1 MKILTLKNVV
11 IGLSATL
18 ATGLFAFTQADER
31 LFEIARNLDIF
42 ASVYKEINTYY
53 VDEINPS
60 KTIRTG
66 IDDMLGGLDPY
77 TNYIPEDEIEDYRTM
92 TTGQY
97 GGIGSVIGKHHN
109 KTVIIMPYPNSPA
122 TIAGLK
128 IGDVIVAID
137 GKPLDTKEN
146 TEVSKFLKGQ
156 ANTTV
161 KLLIER
167 YGEKAPFEIT
177 VTRKQIKLENVP
189 YYGMLTDNIGYLHL
203 SEFMN
208 NAAKDVETA
217 IKELKKTGAKSV
229 VFDLRANPGGLL
241 NEAVDISNL
250 FIPKGK
256 DVVSTKGK
264 IVDWNK
270 TYTALNQPLD
280 AEMPIVVLINGRSA
294 SASEIVSGV
303 IQDYDRGV
311 LIGQKSYGK
320 GLVQSTRPLP
330 YNSQIKLTV
339 AKYYTPS
346 GRCIQ
351 ALDYT
356 HRNED
361 GTVSTF
367 ADSLKTAFKTKNGR
381 TVYDGGGVT
390 PDILV
395 EKKEIAQITT
405 SLVGK
410 SLIFDYAT
418 KYAYEH
424 KSIVAAKDFKMSDA
438 AYADFV
444 KFIADKEYD
453 YKTKVETNLEV
464 LIATAKKEAYYDGI
478 KDKIE
483 SLKAQI
489 SHNKEKDLYTF
500 RKEIQQALEED
511 IASRYYL
518 QKGAIEAS
526 FDHDEDILE
535 AIKILKDTERYKK
548 LLSGK

>member
-1 MKILTLKNVV
+1 MNIFTKKKLAIY
-11 IGLSATL
+11 LSISML
-18 ATGLFAFTQADER
+18 LGLFAFTKADEKM
-31 LFEIARNLDIF
+31 FEIARNLDMF
-42 ASVYKEINTYY
+42 ASIYKEINTYY

-60 KTIRTG
+60 KIIRTG
-66 IDDMLGGLDPY
+66 IDDMLGSLDPY
-77 TNYIPEDEIEDYRTM
+77 TNYISEDEIEDYRTM

-97 GGIGSVIGKHHN
+97 GGIGSVIGKHDN
-109 KTVIIMPYPNSPA
+109 KTVVIMPYPNSPA
-122 TIAGLK
+122 ALAGLK
-128 IGDVIVAID
+128 IGDIILEID
-137 GKPLDTKEN
+137 DKKLDEKEN

-156 ANTTV
+156 ANTVV
-161 KLLIER
+161 KLLVER
-167 YGEKAPFEIT
+167 YGEKEKLQIT
-177 VTRKQIKLENVP
+177 ITRKQIKLENVP
-189 YYGMLTDNIGYLHL
+189 YYGMLTSEIGYLQL
-203 SEFMN
+203 SEFMS

-217 IKELKKTGAKSV
+217 IKELKKTGAKSI

-256 DVVSTKGK
+256 EVVITKGK
-264 IVDWNK
+264 IADWNK

-280 AEMPIVVLINGRSA
+280 QDIPVVILINGRSA

-311 LIGQKSYGK
+311 IIGQKSYGK

-351 ALDYT
+351 AIDYS

-361 GTVSTF
+361 GSVSKF

-390 PDILV
+390 PEIIV
-395 EKKEIAQITT
+395 EKKDPSQIAM

-410 SLIFDYAT
+410 SHIFNFAT
-418 KYAYEH
+418 KYAFEH
-424 KSIVAAKDFKMSDA
+424 KTIVSAKDFKLTDTE
-438 AYADFV
+438 YADFV
-444 KFIADKEYD
+444 KFVSDKDYD
-453 YKTKVETNLEV
+453 YKTKVESNLEE
-464 LIATAKKEAYYDGI
+464 LISTAKKEEYYDGI

-483 SLKAQI
+483 SLKNQI

-500 RKEIQQALEED
+500 RNEIQEIIEED
-511 IASRYYL
+511 IVSRYYL

-526 FDHDEDILE
+526 FDDDVEIQE
-535 AIKILKDTERYKK
+535 AIKVLKDAERYKK

>member
-1 MKILTLKNVV
+1 MKNKTIKQATFGLALTLA
-11 IGLSATL
+11 I
-18 ATGLFAFTQADER
+18 GLFAFTKADER
-31 LFEIARNLDIF
+31 LFEIARNIDIF
-42 ASVYKEINTYY
+42 ATVFKEINAYY
-53 VDEINPS
+53 VDDLNPS

-66 IDDMLGGLDPY
+66 IDDMLAGLDPY

-97 GGIGSVIGKHHN
+97 GGIGSVIGKHDN

-122 TIAGLK
+122 ALAGLK

-137 GKPLDTKEN
+137 GKVLDTKDN

-156 ANTTV
+156 ANTSV

-167 YGEKAPFEIT
+167 YGEKENFEVT

-189 YYGMLTDNIGYLHL
+189 YYGMLSEDIGYLQL
-203 SEFMN
+203 SEFMT
-208 NAAKDVETA
+208 NAAKDVENA
-217 IKELKKTGAKSV
+217 IKELKKTGAKSI

-256 DVVSTKGK
+256 EVVSTKGK

-270 TYTALNQPLD
+270 TYTCLNQPLD
-280 AEMPIVVLINGRSA
+280 ADMPVVVLINGRSA

-311 LIGQKSYGK
+311 VIGQKSYGK

-351 ALDYT
+351 AIDYS

-361 GTVSTF
+361 GTVSKF

-390 PDILV
+390 PEIIV
-395 EKKEIAQITT
+395 EQKEMAQITA
-405 SLVGK
+405 SLIGK
-410 SLIFDYAT
+410 SLIFAYAN
-418 KYAYEH
+418 KYAFEN
-424 KSIVAAKDFKMSDA
+424 KTIAPAKDFKMSDA

-444 KFIADKEYD
+444 KFIASKEYD
-453 YKTKVETNLEV
+453 YKTKVETNLEE
-464 LIATAKKEAYYDGI
+464 LIATAKKEAYYEGI

-483 SLKAQI
+483 SLKSQI
-489 SHNKEKDLYTF
+489 SHNKDKDLYTF
-500 RKEIQQALEED
+500 RAEIQQMVEAE
-511 IASRYYL
+511 ICARYYL

-526 FDHDEDILE
+526 FDHDQDIQA
-535 AIKILKDTERYKK
+535 AIKVLKNPEQYKK
-548 LLSGK
+548 ILSGK

>member
-11 IGLSATL
+11 IGISATL

-137 GKPLDTKEN
+137 GKTLDTKEN

-280 AEMPIVVLINGRSA
+280 AEMPVVVLINGRSA

-351 ALDYT
+351 ALDYA

-361 GTVSTF
+361 GTVSKF

-381 TVYDGGGVT
+381 TVYDGGGIT
-390 PDILV
+390 PDIMV
-395 EKKEIAQITT
+395 EKKEVAQITT

-453 YKTKVETNLEV
+453 YKTKVETNLEE
-464 LIATAKKEAYYDGI
+464 LIVTAKKEAYYDGI

-483 SLKAQI
+483 SLKAQM

-526 FDHDEDILE
+526 FDHDEDIQE

>member
-11 IGLSATL
+11 IGISATL

-42 ASVYKEINTYY
+42 ASVYKEINSYY

-137 GKPLDTKEN
+137 GKTLDTKEN

-280 AEMPIVVLINGRSA
+280 AEMPVVVLINGRSA

-351 ALDYT
+351 ALDYA

-361 GTVSTF
+361 GTVSKF
-367 ADSLKTAFKTKNGR
+367 ADSLKTAFKTKSGR

-390 PDILV
+390 PDIMV
-395 EKKEIAQITT
+395 EKKEVAQITT

-418 KYAYEH
+418 KYVYEH

-438 AYADFV
+438 EYADFV

-453 YKTKVETNLEV
+453 YKTKVETNLEE

-483 SLKAQI
+483 SLKAQM

-526 FDHDEDILE
+526 FDHDEDIQE

>member
-11 IGLSATL
+11 IGISATL

-137 GKPLDTKEN
+137 GKTLDTKEN

-280 AEMPIVVLINGRSA
+280 AEMPVVVLINGRSA

-351 ALDYT
+351 ALDYA

-361 GTVSTF
+361 GTVSKF

-390 PDILV
+390 PDIMV
-395 EKKEIAQITT
+395 EKKEVAQITT

-418 KYAYEH
+418 KYVYEH

-453 YKTKVETNLEV
+453 YKTKVETNLEE
-464 LIATAKKEAYYDGI
+464 LIVTAKKEAYYDGI

-483 SLKAQI
+483 SLKAQM

-526 FDHDEDILE
+526 FDHDEDIQE

>member
-1 MKILTLKNVV
+1 
-11 IGLSATL
+11 
-18 ATGLFAFTQADER
+18 
-31 LFEIARNLDIF
+31 
-42 ASVYKEINTYY
+42 
-53 VDEINPS
+53 
-60 KTIRTG
+60 
-66 IDDMLGGLDPY
+66 
-77 TNYIPEDEIEDYRTM
+77 
-92 TTGQY
+92 
-97 GGIGSVIGKHHN
+97 
-109 KTVIIMPYPNSPA
+109 
-122 TIAGLK
+122 
-128 IGDVIVAID
+128 
-137 GKPLDTKEN
+137 
-146 TEVSKFLKGQ
+146 
-156 ANTTV
+156 
-161 KLLIER
+161 
-167 YGEKAPFEIT
+167 
-177 VTRKQIKLENVP
+177 
-189 YYGMLTDNIGYLHL
+189 MLTSEIGYLQL
-203 SEFMN
+203 SEFMS

-217 IKELKKTGAKSV
+217 IKELKKTGAKSI

-256 DVVSTKGK
+256 EVVITKGK
-264 IVDWNK
+264 IADWNK

-280 AEMPIVVLINGRSA
+280 QDIPVVILINGRSA

-311 LIGQKSYGK
+311 IIGQKSYGK

-351 ALDYT
+351 AIDYS

-361 GTVSTF
+361 GSVSKF

-390 PDILV
+390 PEIIV
-395 EKKEIAQITT
+395 EKKDPSQIAM

-410 SLIFDYAT
+410 SHIFNFAT
-418 KYAYEH
+418 KYAFEH
-424 KSIVAAKDFKMSDA
+424 KTIVSAKDFKLTDTE
-438 AYADFV
+438 YADFV
-444 KFIADKEYD
+444 KFVSDKDYD
-453 YKTKVETNLEV
+453 YKTKVESNLEE
-464 LIATAKKEAYYDGI
+464 LISTAKKEEYYDGI

-483 SLKAQI
+483 SLKNQI

-500 RKEIQQALEED
+500 RNEIQEIIEED
-511 IASRYYL
+511 IVSRYYL

-526 FDHDEDILE
+526 FDDDVEIQE
-535 AIKILKDTERYKK
+535 AIKVLKDAERYKK

>member
-1 MKILTLKNVV
+1 
-11 IGLSATL
+11 
-18 ATGLFAFTQADER
+18 
-31 LFEIARNLDIF
+31 
-42 ASVYKEINTYY
+42 
-53 VDEINPS
+53 
-60 KTIRTG
+60 
-66 IDDMLGGLDPY
+66 
-77 TNYIPEDEIEDYRTM
+77 
-92 TTGQY
+92 
-97 GGIGSVIGKHHN
+97 
-109 KTVIIMPYPNSPA
+109 
-122 TIAGLK
+122 
-128 IGDVIVAID
+128 
-137 GKPLDTKEN
+137 
-146 TEVSKFLKGQ
+146 
-156 ANTTV
+156 
-161 KLLIER
+161 
-167 YGEKAPFEIT
+167 
-177 VTRKQIKLENVP
+177 
-189 YYGMLTDNIGYLHL
+189 
-203 SEFMN
+203 
-208 NAAKDVETA
+208 
-217 IKELKKTGAKSV
+217 
-229 VFDLRANPGGLL
+229 
-241 NEAVDISNL
+241 
-250 FIPKGK
+250 
-256 DVVSTKGK
+256 
-264 IVDWNK
+264 
-270 TYTALNQPLD
+270 
-280 AEMPIVVLINGRSA
+280 LINGRSA

-351 ALDYT
+351 ALDYA

-361 GTVSTF
+361 GTVSKF

-390 PDILV
+390 PDIMV
-395 EKKEIAQITT
+395 EKKEVAQITT

-418 KYAYEH
+418 KYVYEH

-453 YKTKVETNLEV
+453 YKTKVETNLEE
-464 LIATAKKEAYYDGI
+464 LIVTAKKEAYYDGI

-483 SLKAQI
+483 SLKAQM

-526 FDHDEDILE
+526 FDHDEDIQE

>member
-280 AEMPIVVLINGRSA
+280 AEMPVVVLINGRSA

>member
-1 MKILTLKNVV
+1 MLL
-11 IGLSATL
+11 
-18 ATGLFAFTQADER
+18 GLFAFTKADEKM
-31 LFEIARNLDIF
+31 FEIARNLDMF
-42 ASVYKEINTYY
+42 ASIYKEINTYY

-60 KTIRTG
+60 KIIRTG
-66 IDDMLGGLDPY
+66 IDDMLGSLDPY
-77 TNYIPEDEIEDYRTM
+77 TNYISEDEIEDYRTM

-97 GGIGSVIGKHHN
+97 GGIGSVIGKHDN
-109 KTVIIMPYPNSPA
+109 KTVVIMPYPNSPA
-122 TIAGLK
+122 ALAGLK
-128 IGDVIVAID
+128 IGDIILEID
-137 GKPLDTKEN
+137 DKKLDEKEN

-156 ANTTV
+156 ANTVV
-161 KLLIER
+161 KLLVER
-167 YGEKAPFEIT
+167 YGEKEKLQIT
-177 VTRKQIKLENVP
+177 ITRKQIKLENVP
-189 YYGMLTDNIGYLHL
+189 YYGMLTSEIGYLQL
-203 SEFMN
+203 SEFMS

-217 IKELKKTGAKSV
+217 IKELKKTGAKSI

-256 DVVSTKGK
+256 EVVITKGK
-264 IVDWNK
+264 IADWNK

-280 AEMPIVVLINGRSA
+280 QDIPVVILINGRSA

-311 LIGQKSYGK
+311 IIGQKSYGK

-351 ALDYT
+351 AIDYS

-361 GTVSTF
+361 GSVSKF

-390 PDILV
+390 PEIIV
-395 EKKEIAQITT
+395 EKKDPSQIAM

-410 SLIFDYAT
+410 SHIFNFAT
-418 KYAYEH
+418 KYAFEH
-424 KSIVAAKDFKMSDA
+424 KTIVSAKDFKLTDTE
-438 AYADFV
+438 YADFV
-444 KFIADKEYD
+444 KFVSDKDYD
-453 YKTKVETNLEV
+453 YKTKVESNLEE
-464 LIATAKKEAYYDGI
+464 LISTAKKEEYYDGI

-483 SLKAQI
+483 SLKNQI

-500 RKEIQQALEED
+500 RNEIQEIIEED
-511 IASRYYL
+511 IVSRYYL

-526 FDHDEDILE
+526 FDDDVEIQE
-535 AIKILKDTERYKK
+535 AIKVLKDAERYKK

>member
-11 IGLSATL
+11 IGISATL

-137 GKPLDTKEN
+137 GKTLDTKEN

-280 AEMPIVVLINGRSA
+280 AEMPVVVLINGRSA

-351 ALDYT
+351 ALDYA

-361 GTVSTF
+361 GTVSKF

-390 PDILV
+390 PDIMV
-395 EKKEIAQITT
+395 EKKEVAQITT

-453 YKTKVETNLEV
+453 YKTKVETNLEE
-464 LIATAKKEAYYDGI
+464 LIVTAKKEAYYDGI

-483 SLKAQI
+483 SLKAQM

-526 FDHDEDILE
+526 FDHDEDIQE

>member
-11 IGLSATL
+11 IGISATL

-42 ASVYKEINTYY
+42 ASVYKEINSYY

-280 AEMPIVVLINGRSA
+280 AEMPVVVLINGRSA

-351 ALDYT
+351 ALDYA

-361 GTVSTF
+361 GTVSKF
-367 ADSLKTAFKTKNGR
+367 ADSLKTAFKTKSGR

-390 PDILV
+390 PDIMV
-395 EKKEIAQITT
+395 EKKEMAQITT

-410 SLIFDYAT
+410 RLIFDYAT

-438 AYADFV
+438 EYADFV

-453 YKTKVETNLEV
+453 YKTKVETNLEE

-483 SLKAQI
+483 SLKAQM

-526 FDHDEDILE
+526 FDHDEDIQE